1 MKKRDPKFKPG
12 TVVVFD
18 PASFN
23 PNFWDKLPEEDR
35 IKYYG
40 PLGYGSD
47 KIKLFIYMSEIN
59 DSGHCVLIDMD
70 TNENVIM
77 RHTSDFRPA
86 TEEEF

>member
-1 MKKRDPKFKPG
+1 MSKETFKPG

-23 PNFWDKLPEEDR
+23 PEFWDKLPEADR

-40 PLGYGSD
+40 PVGYGS
-47 KIKLFIYMSEIN
+47 KKTKLFVYMCEIN

-70 TNENVIM
+70 TKENVLM
-77 RHTSDFRPA
+77 RHTCDFRPA
-86 TEEEF
+86 TDEEF